1 MGEDESVVRAA
12 EPINRIRLK
21 DTPGDGHLSVNTP
34 FRSSISTAASH
45 KEDQSGTRL
54 IPNRLVFN
62 FKRNLLLDTNDMP
75 EHRRNVER
83 TVKMHPGAE
92 VVFSSDEDCRSSIAR
107 VHSEHLASFF
117 DKERYGPYKSDIC
130 RLSTLYEGGGYYFD
144 NDFEVSQDVRPLL
157 PSNISL
163 STVLELDSTRNIFQA
178 FLASAPRHPVLKAAL
193 DGTFER
199 YIGKSTAYGG
209 WAGPEVFGKALRR
222 WLGRPRFSTGFVRS
236 RGLKKGV
243 YLFEETRD
251 IESYG
256 LSPRRG
262 KGCCCNIVVG
272 DQKQALGWSR
282 FVGAGTFCQKE

>member
-1 MGEDESVVRAA
+1 MKASPLSVLFLLVGSSVLLAVYHWSTGLLVEDESVVRAA

-107 VHSEHLASFF
+107 VHSEHLAS
-117 DKERYGPYKSDIC
+117 
-130 RLSTLYEGGGYYFD
+130 
-144 NDFEVSQDVRPLL
+144 LL
-157 PSNISL
+157 
-163 STVLELDSTRNIFQA
+163 
-178 FLASAPRHPVLKAAL
+178 
-193 DGTFER
+193 
-199 YIGKSTAYGG
+199 
-209 WAGPEVFGKALRR
+209 
-222 WLGRPRFSTGFVRS
+222 
-236 RGLKKGV
+236 
-243 YLFEETRD
+243 
-251 IESYG
+251 
-256 LSPRRG
+256 
-262 KGCCCNIVVG
+262 
-272 DQKQALGWSR
+272 
-282 FVGAGTFCQKE
+282 